1 MNQIDST
8 ALEALTQL
16 QASLSAKGI
25 QFMLAEV
32 KGPVMDR
39 LHETHLGHALEGLIF
54 LSAHDAFKFVE
65 ERNLDS
71 LAFSR

>member
-1 MNQIDST
+1 
-8 ALEALTQL
+8 
-16 QASLSAKGI
+16 
-25 QFMLAEV
+25 MLAEV

-54 LSAHDAFKFVE
+54 LSAHDAFRFVE
-65 ERNLDS
+65 ARNLDS